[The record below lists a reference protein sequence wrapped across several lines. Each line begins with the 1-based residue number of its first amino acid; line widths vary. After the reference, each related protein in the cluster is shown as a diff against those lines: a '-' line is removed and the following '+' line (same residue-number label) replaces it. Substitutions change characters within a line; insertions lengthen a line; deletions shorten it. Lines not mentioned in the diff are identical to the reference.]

1 MANDSDFGLS
11 SGVVTNDMAAAI
23 RVVKELKT
31 GAVNVNQV
39 PGFRMESSPFG
50 GVKDSGLGIKGG
62 RHRGK
67 EVHVYHQDFFPAV
80 VNERDTQYL
89 PLTPGPLTTTRTV
102 RESMMQEYSTW
113 DVDYNGIVQ
122 SIRTRLVELAT
133 SDAANPDTHTAVL
146 MPGSGTFTVESV
158 VGSVIPSDGK
168 LLVLNNG
175 AYGAR
180 ITTIARMLKVD
191 TVGLGQAE
199 IEPTDLGQVE
209 QMLADDPAI
218 THVAMVHCE
227 TTTGM
232 LNPVEAVG
240 EIVRRLGR
248 VFILDAMSSF
258 GGIPMSMELTG
269 AHYLISS
276 ANKCIQGVPGFG
288 FVVADRAMLEATEGW
303 SRSHS
308 LDLFDQWREME
319 TNGGKWRF
327 TSPTHVVSAFARALD
342 ELKDEG
348 GIEARHTRYVA
359 NQKTMVKGMRALGF
373 RTCSGTICS
382 RRSSRHFTIPTT
394 GV

>member
-1 MANDSDFGLS
+1 M
-11 SGVVTNDMAAAI
+11 
-23 RVVKELKT
+23 
-31 GAVNVNQV
+31 
-39 PGFRMESSPFG
+39 
-50 GVKDSGLGIKGG
+50 
-62 RHRGK
+62 
-67 EVHVYHQDFFPAV
+67 

-89 PLTPGPLTTTRTV
+89 LLTPGPLTTTRTV

-133 SDAANPDTHTAVL
+133 SDAASPDTHTAVL

-180 ITTIARMLKVD
+180 ITTIARMLKVEA
-191 TVGLGQAE
+191 VELGQAE

-209 QMLADDPAI
+209 QMLAGDTAI

-373 RTCSGTICS
+373 RTLLGDDLQSPIITSFYYPDSAEFEFQKFYDALKS
-382 RRSSRHFTIPTT
+382 RGFVIYPGKVSHAQCFRIGSIGDVQPEDMT
-394 GV
+394 GLVGRISEVIDELGVRF

>member
-1 MANDSDFGLS
+1 M
-11 SGVVTNDMAAAI
+11 
-23 RVVKELKT
+23 
-31 GAVNVNQV
+31 VN
-39 PGFRMESSPFG
+39 
-50 GVKDSGLGIKGG
+50 K
-62 RHRGK
+62 
-67 EVHVYHQDFFPAV
+67 
-80 VNERDTQYL
+80 RDTQYL
-89 PLTPGPLTTTRTV
+89 LLTPGPLSTTRTV
-102 RESMMQEYSTW
+102 REAMMQEYSTW

-122 SIRTRLVELAT
+122 SIRSRLVRLAVRD
-133 SDAANPDTHTAVL
+133 DANLDAHTAVL
-146 MPGSGTFTVESV
+146 MQGSGTFAVESV

-191 TVGLGQAE
+191 TVELGQAE
-199 IEPTDLGQVE
+199 IEPTDLVQVE

-373 RTCSGTICS
+373 RTLLGDDLQSPIITSFYYPDSAEFEFQKFYDALKSRGFVIYPGKVSHAQCFRIGSIGDVQPEDMSGLVGRIS
-382 RRSSRHFTIPTT
+382 EVIDEL
-394 GV
+394 GVRF

>member
-1 MANDSDFGLS
+1 M
-11 SGVVTNDMAAAI
+11 
-23 RVVKELKT
+23 
-31 GAVNVNQV
+31 
-39 PGFRMESSPFG
+39 
-50 GVKDSGLGIKGG
+50 
-62 RHRGK
+62 
-67 EVHVYHQDFFPAV
+67 

-89 PLTPGPLTTTRTV
+89 LLTPGPLTTTRTV

-133 SDAANPDTHTAVL
+133 SDAANLDTHTAVL

-180 ITTIARMLKVD
+180 ITTIARMLRVD
-191 TVGLGQAE
+191 TVELSQAE

-209 QMLADDPAI
+209 QMLAGDPEI

-240 EIVRRLGR
+240 KIVRRLGR

-308 LDLFDQWREME
+308 LDLFDQWRVME

-373 RTCSGTICS
+373 RTLLGDDLQSPIITSFYYPDDVEFEFQKFYDALKS
-382 RRSSRHFTIPTT
+382 RGFVIYPGKVSHAQCFRIGSIGDVQPEDMT
-394 GV
+394 GLVGYISEVIDELGVRF

>member
-1 MANDSDFGLS
+1 M
-11 SGVVTNDMAAAI
+11 
-23 RVVKELKT
+23 
-31 GAVNVNQV
+31 
-39 PGFRMESSPFG
+39 
-50 GVKDSGLGIKGG
+50 
-62 RHRGK
+62 
-67 EVHVYHQDFFPAV
+67 

-89 PLTPGPLTTTRTV
+89 LLTPGPLTTTRTV

-191 TVGLGQAE
+191 TVELGQAE

-342 ELKDEG
+342 ELKEEG

-373 RTCSGTICS
+373 RTLLGDDLQSPIITSFYYPDDAEFEFQKFYDALKSRGFVIYPGKVSHAQCFRIGSIGDVQPEDMTGLVGRISEVIDELGIC
-382 RRSSRHFTIPTT
+382 F
-394 GV
+394 

>member
-1 MANDSDFGLS
+1 M
-11 SGVVTNDMAAAI
+11 
-23 RVVKELKT
+23 
-31 GAVNVNQV
+31 
-39 PGFRMESSPFG
+39 
-50 GVKDSGLGIKGG
+50 
-62 RHRGK
+62 
-67 EVHVYHQDFFPAV
+67 

-89 PLTPGPLTTTRTV
+89 LLTPGPLTTTRTV
-102 RESMMQEYSTW
+102 RESMMHEYSTW

-133 SDAANPDTHTAVL
+133 GDAANPDTHTAVL

-191 TVGLGQAE
+191 TVELGQAE

-209 QMLADDPAI
+209 QMLAGDTAI

-276 ANKCIQGVPGFG
+276 ANKCVQGVPGFG

-308 LDLFDQWREME
+308 LDLFDQWRVME

-373 RTCSGTICS
+373 RTLLGDDLQSPIITSFYYPDDVEFEFQKFYDALKS
-382 RRSSRHFTIPTT
+382 RGFVIYPGKVSHAQCFRIGSIGDVQPEDMT
-394 GV
+394 GLVGRISEVIDELGVRF

>member
-1 MANDSDFGLS
+1 M
-11 SGVVTNDMAAAI
+11 
-23 RVVKELKT
+23 
-31 GAVNVNQV
+31 
-39 PGFRMESSPFG
+39 
-50 GVKDSGLGIKGG
+50 
-62 RHRGK
+62 
-67 EVHVYHQDFFPAV
+67 

-89 PLTPGPLTTTRTV
+89 LLTPGPLTTTRTV

-133 SDAANPDTHTAVL
+133 GDAANPDTHTAVL

-191 TVGLGQAE
+191 TVELGQAE

-209 QMLADDPAI
+209 QMLAGDTAI

-240 EIVRRLGR
+240 KIVRRLGR

-308 LDLFDQWREME
+308 LDLFDQWRVME

-373 RTCSGTICS
+373 RTLLGDDLQSPIITSFYYPDDAEFEFQKFYDALKS
-382 RRSSRHFTIPTT
+382 RGFVIYPGKVSHAQCFRIGSIGDVQPEDMT
-394 GV
+394 GLVGRISEVIDELGVRF

>member
-1 MANDSDFGLS
+1 
-11 SGVVTNDMAAAI
+11 
-23 RVVKELKT
+23 
-31 GAVNVNQV
+31 
-39 PGFRMESSPFG
+39 
-50 GVKDSGLGIKGG
+50 
-62 RHRGK
+62 
-67 EVHVYHQDFFPAV
+67 V

-89 PLTPGPLTTTRTV
+89 LLTPGPLTTTRTV

-133 SDAANPDTHTAVL
+133 GDAANPDTHTAVL

-191 TVGLGQAE
+191 TVELGQAE

-276 ANKCIQGVPGFG
+276 ANKCVQGVPGFG

-308 LDLFDQWREME
+308 LDLFDQWRVME

-373 RTCSGTICS
+373 RTLLGDDLQSPIITSFYYPDDVEFEFQKFYDALKS
-382 RRSSRHFTIPTT
+382 RGFVIYPGKVSHAQCFRIGSIGDVQPEDMT
-394 GV
+394 GLVGRISEVIDELGVRF